1 MKRKHPLKRG
11 PKGSG
16 IWYYRGYV
24 VKGYSHCR
32 NQGLCS
38 PNLTPYEIY
47 ESSEAFERGDEPDG
61 HGDGLRD
68 AISRV
73 DELIDHPLPSWKKQE
88 AL

>member
-11 PKGSG
+11 SKGSG

-38 PNLTPYEIY
+38 PNLTPYELY

-73 DELIDHPLPSWKKQE
+73 DELIDHPLPSRKKQE